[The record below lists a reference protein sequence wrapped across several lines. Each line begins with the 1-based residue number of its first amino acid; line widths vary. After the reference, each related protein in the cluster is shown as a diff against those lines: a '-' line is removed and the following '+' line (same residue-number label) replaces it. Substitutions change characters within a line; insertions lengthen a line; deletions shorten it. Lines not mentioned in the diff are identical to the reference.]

1 MELTGLTKEQAWAE
15 IITGLLEV
23 VNRDA
28 ISTWFEPLRPVSLN
42 DGTLV
47 LGVPNQFFIEW
58 ISEYYSNPLALVLSK
73 PNFSGLKID
82 FKVVHNG
89 DYVTDE
95 PEDTYEKNTEKNSV
109 ITPSVVIGPLD
120 GSRVLPR
127 YTFDN
132 FIIGEANRFA
142 FAAAKAVAGAPARVY
157 NPLFIY
163 GGVGLGKTHLLHAI
177 GNYLKKTDSKV
188 KIYYTPAEQLFLD
201 LIQSIQERNSML
213 FNNKYRSLDLLLLD
227 DIHYL
232 KGKERLQEDVF
243 HLFNH
248 LQNMG
253 KQIVFTSDRPPKEI
267 PTLEERLVSRLL
279 SGLVCDLKPP
289 DLETRIAI
297 LNNKAK
303 TDGISV
309 LPEIIYFIAENI
321 KTNIRELEGALIRV
335 SGYASLTNTPLTL
348 DICKQVLSDLQI
360 NKEPPKPIKII
371 EVVANY
377 YGVTLDQL
385 QSKERTANLV
395 QARQVAMYLL
405 RAFGGMSLKEI
416 GAYFGGK
423 DHSTVIHSID
433 KITDLKKQ
441 DSSLSQ
447 DIHKITMLI
456 SGG

>member
-1 MELTGLTKEQAWAE
+1 MGMDTNKEKIWAE
-15 IITGLLEV
+15 IIGGLSEV
-23 VNRDA
+23 LNKDA
-28 ISTWFEPLRPVSLN
+28 IVTWFEPLIPVSLT
-42 DGTLV
+42 DSTLV
-47 LGVPNQFFIEW
+47 LGAPNNFFVEW
-58 ISEYYSNPLALVLSK
+58 ISEYYSNPLMRVLSK
-73 PNFSGLKID
+73 PNFDGLKID
-82 FKVVHNG
+82 FKVLEKGN
-89 DYVTDE
+89 YIEELE
-95 PEDTYEKNTEKNSV
+95 PE
-109 ITPSVVIGPLD
+109 ITTTVKVPLATSNGHGPLD
-120 GSRVLPR
+120 GSRLLPR
-127 YTFDN
+127 FNFDN

-142 FAAAKAVAGAPARVY
+142 FAAAKAVAGAPAQVY

-177 GNYLKKTDSKV
+177 GNYVKKTQPKL

-201 LIQSIQERNSML
+201 LIQSIQDRNSML
-213 FNNKYRSLDLLLLD
+213 FNNKYRNLDLLLLD
-227 DIHYL
+227 DVHYL

-253 KQIVFTSDRPPKEI
+253 KQIIFTSDRPPKEI

-289 DLETRIAI
+289 DIETRIAI

-303 TDGISV
+303 MDGINVSS
-309 LPEIIYFIAENI
+309 EIIYFIAENI

-335 SGYASLTNTPLTL
+335 SGYASLTNSPLT
-348 DICKQVLSDLQI
+348 IETCQQVLSDLQI

-371 EVVANY
+371 ETVASHYN
-377 YGVTLDQL
+377 VTLDQL
-385 QSKERTANLV
+385 QSKDRTANLV

-423 DHSTVIHSID
+423 DHSTVIHSIE
-433 KITDLKKQ
+433 KITTLKKE
-441 DSSLSQ
+441 DSNLSQ
-447 DIHKITMLI
+447 DIQKITMLI
-456 SGG
+456 TGG

>member
-1 MELTGLTKEQAWAE
+1 MDLAGLTKERLWSE
-15 IITGLLEV
+15 IMTGLLEV
-23 VNRDA
+23 VNKDA
-28 ISTWFEPLRPVSLN
+28 IATWFEPLRPISLD
-42 DGTLV
+42 DGILV
-47 LGVPNQFFIEW
+47 LGAPNQFFVEW
-58 ISEYYSNPLALVLSK
+58 ISEYYSNPLTRILSK
-73 PNFSGLKID
+73 PEFSKLKID
-82 FKVVHNG
+82 FKI
-89 DYVTDE
+89 
-95 PEDTYEKNTEKNSV
+95 EKNGFENITEETDGTNQVPTTVSPIKFNGN
-109 ITPSVVIGPLD
+109 GPLD
-120 GSRVLPR
+120 GSRLLPR
-127 YTFDN
+127 YNFDN

-142 FAAAKAVAGAPARVY
+142 FAAAKAVSDAPARAY

-177 GNYLKKTDSKV
+177 GNHLKKNNPKI

-201 LIQSIQERNSML
+201 LIQSIQERNTML
-213 FNNKYRSLDLLLLD
+213 FNNKYRNLDLLLLD

-267 PTLEERLVSRLL
+267 PTLEERLVSRLV
-279 SGLVCDLKPP
+279 SGLVCDLRPP
-289 DLETRIAI
+289 DIETRIAI
-297 LNNKAK
+297 LNNKSK
-303 TDGISV
+303 IDGISV
-309 LPEIIYFIAENI
+309 APEIIFFIAENI

-360 NKEPPKPIKII
+360 NKEPPKPVKII
-371 EVVANY
+371 ETAANY
-377 YGVTLDQL
+377 YNVTLEQL
-385 QSKERTANLV
+385 QSKERTATLV
-395 QARQVAMYLL
+395 LARQVAMYLL

-423 DHSTVIHSID
+423 DHSTVIHAIV
-433 KITDLKKQ
+433 KITELKKH

-456 SGG
+456 SG

>member
-1 MELTGLTKEQAWAE
+1 MDKSKDELWADIFSGLS
-15 IITGLLEV
+15 EV
-23 VNRDA
+23 LNKDA
-28 ISTWFEPLRPVSLN
+28 ISTWFEPLIPLSFS
-42 DGTLV
+42 DSTLV
-47 LGVPNQFFIEW
+47 LGAPNNFFIEW
-58 ISEYYSNPLALVLSK
+58 ITEYYSNPLMRLLSK
-73 PNFSGLKID
+73 PDFDGLKID
-82 FKVVHNG
+82 F
-89 DYVTDE
+89 
-95 PEDTYEKNTEKNSV
+95 
-109 ITPSVVIGPLD
+109 SVVPDTEALVKDEQPSSVYFPSAQKNPTLISKYPVLD
-120 GSRVLPR
+120 GSRLVPR
-127 YTFDN
+127 YDFDN
-132 FIIGEANRFA
+132 FIIGESNRFA
-142 FAAAKAVAGAPARVY
+142 FAAAKAVADAPAKVY

-177 GNYLKKTDSKV
+177 GNHIKKTQPRL

-201 LIQSIQERNSML
+201 LIQSIQDRNSML
-213 FNNKYRSLDLLLLD
+213 FNNKYRNLDLLLLD

-253 KQIVFTSDRPPKEI
+253 KQIIFTSDRPPKEI

-289 DLETRIAI
+289 DIETRIAI

-303 TDGISV
+303 LDGISV
-309 LPEIIYFIAENI
+309 SPEIVFFLAENI

-335 SGYASLTNTPLTL
+335 SGYASLTNSPLTI
-348 DICKQVLSDLQI
+348 DVCKQVLSDLQI
-360 NKEPPKPIKII
+360 NKQPPKPTQII
-371 EVVANY
+371 ETVANY
-377 YGVTLDQL
+377 YTVTLDQL
-385 QSKERTANLV
+385 QSKDRTANLV

-423 DHSTVIHSID
+423 DHSTVIHAID
-433 KITDLKKQ
+433 KITNLKKQ
-441 DSSLSQ
+441 DPTLSQ
-447 DIHKITMLI
+447 DIQKITMLI

>member
-1 MELTGLTKEQAWAE
+1 MEITKEKLWLD
-15 IITGLLEV
+15 IFGGLQEV
-23 VNRDA
+23 LNKDA
-28 ISTWFEPLRPVSLN
+28 ISTWFEPLVPISIN
-42 DGTLV
+42 DSTLV
-47 LGVPNQFFIEW
+47 LGAPNNFFIEW
-58 ISEYYSNPLALVLSK
+58 ISEYYSNPLMRVLSK
-73 PNFSGLKID
+73 PEFDGLKID
-82 FKVVHNG
+82 FKVVDNG
-89 DYVTDE
+89 AVVDDE
-95 PEDTYEKNTEKNSV
+95 EAL
-109 ITPSVVIGPLD
+109 PSAEIKVPTSAPNGHGPLD
-120 GSRVLPR
+120 GSRLMPR
-127 YTFDN
+127 YSFDN
-132 FIIGEANRFA
+132 FIIGESNRFA
-142 FAAAKAVAGAPARVY
+142 YAAAKAVAGAPAQVY

-177 GNYLKKTDSKV
+177 GNYVKKNQPKL

-201 LIQSIQERNSML
+201 LIQSIQDRNSMI

-253 KQIVFTSDRPPKEI
+253 KQIIFTSDRPPKEI

-289 DLETRIAI
+289 DIETRIAI
-297 LNNKAK
+297 LNNKAIM
-303 TDGISV
+303 DGISV
-309 LPEIIYFIAENI
+309 SPEIIYFIAENI

-335 SGYASLTNTPLTL
+335 SGYASLTNTSLTL
-348 DICKQVLSDLQI
+348 ETCQKVLSDLQI

-371 EVVANY
+371 ETVANY
-377 YGVTLDQL
+377 YNVTLQQL
-385 QSKERTANLV
+385 QAKDRTANLV

-423 DHSTVIHSID
+423 DHSTVIHAID
-433 KITDLKKQ
+433 KITNLKKE
-441 DSSLSQ
+441 DPTLSQ
-447 DIHKITMLI
+447 DIQKITMLI

>member
-1 MELTGLTKEQAWAE
+1 MEKTKENIWRE
-15 IITGLLEV
+15 IIQGLSEV
-23 VNRDA
+23 LNKDA
-28 ISTWFEPLRPVSLN
+28 IATWFEPLIPIALN
-42 DGTLV
+42 DSTLV
-47 LGVPNQFFIEW
+47 LGAPNNFFIEW
-58 ISEYYSNPLALVLSK
+58 ISEYYSNPVMRVLSK
-73 PNFSGLKID
+73 PNFDGLKID
-82 FKVVHNG
+82 FKVV
-89 DYVTDE
+89 DSIEQVDE
-95 PEDTYEKNTEKNSV
+95 PLPTKKNQLLSERGVATSN
-109 ITPSVVIGPLD
+109 GPLD
-120 GSRVLPR
+120 GSRLVPR
-127 YTFDN
+127 YNFDN
-132 FIIGEANRFA
+132 FIIGESNRFA
-142 FAAAKAVAGAPARVY
+142 FAASKAVAGAPAKVY

-177 GNYLKKTDSKV
+177 GNYVKKTQPKL

-201 LIQSIQERNSML
+201 LIQSIQDRNSMV
-213 FNNKYRSLDLLLLD
+213 FNNKYRNLDLLLLD

-279 SGLVCDLKPP
+279 SGMVCDLKPP
-289 DLETRIAI
+289 DIETRVAI
-297 LNNKAK
+297 LKNKAK
-303 TDGISV
+303 MDGINVS
-309 LPEIIYFIAENI
+309 PEIIYYLAENI

-335 SGYASLTNTPLTL
+335 SGYASLTNSLLTL
-348 DICKQVLSDLQI
+348 ETCQQVLSDLQI
-360 NKEPPKPIKII
+360 NKELPKPIKII
-371 EVVANY
+371 ETVANY
-377 YGVTLDQL
+377 YSLTLQQL

-405 RAFGGMSLKEI
+405 RTFGGMSLKEI

-423 DHSTVIHSID
+423 DHSTVIHAIE
-433 KITDLKKQ
+433 KITCLKKE

>member
-1 MELTGLTKEQAWAE
+1 MDTNKEKIWTE
-15 IITGLLEV
+15 IIGGLFEV
-23 VNRDA
+23 LNKDA
-28 ISTWFEPLRPVSLN
+28 IVTWFEPLIPVSLT
-42 DGTLV
+42 DSTLV
-47 LGVPNQFFIEW
+47 LGAPNNFFVEW
-58 ISEYYSNPLALVLSK
+58 ISEYYSNPLMRVLSK
-73 PNFSGLKID
+73 PNFDGLKIA
-82 FKVVHNG
+82 FKVVENSN
-89 DYVTDE
+89 YIEE
-95 PEDTYEKNTEKNSV
+95 PEPE
-109 ITPSVVIGPLD
+109 ITTTVKVPLATSNGHGPLD
-120 GSRVLPR
+120 GSRLLPR
-127 YTFDN
+127 FNFDN

-142 FAAAKAVAGAPARVY
+142 FAAAKAVAGAPAQVY

-177 GNYLKKTDSKV
+177 GNYVKKTQPKL

-201 LIQSIQERNSML
+201 LIQSIQDRNSML
-213 FNNKYRSLDLLLLD
+213 FNNKYRNLDLLLLD
-227 DIHYL
+227 DVHYL

-253 KQIVFTSDRPPKEI
+253 KQIIFTSDRPPKEI

-289 DLETRIAI
+289 DIETRIAI

-303 TDGISV
+303 MDGINVSCEV
-309 LPEIIYFIAENI
+309 IYFIAENI

-335 SGYASLTNTPLTL
+335 SGYASLTNNPLT
-348 DICKQVLSDLQI
+348 IEVCQQVLSDLQI
-360 NKEPPKPIKII
+360 NKEPPKPIRII
-371 EVVANY
+371 ETVANY
-377 YGVTLDQL
+377 YNVTLDQL
-385 QSKERTANLV
+385 QSKDRTANLV
-395 QARQVAMYLL
+395 QSRQVAMYLL

-423 DHSTVIHSID
+423 DHSTVIHAIE
-433 KITDLKKQ
+433 KITNLKKD

-456 SGG
+456 TGG

>member
-1 MELTGLTKEQAWAE
+1 MEQTKDELWSDIFSGLS
-15 IITGLLEV
+15 EV
-23 VNRDA
+23 LNKDA
-28 ISTWFEPLRPVSLN
+28 IATWFEPLIPISFVNS
-42 DGTLV
+42 TLI
-47 LGVPNQFFIEW
+47 LGAPNNFFIEW
-58 ISEYYSNPLALVLSK
+58 ITEYYSNPLMRVLAK
-73 PNFSGLKID
+73 PNFDGLKID
-82 FKVVHNG
+82 FKVVDTKIESVEVDNATAEEQRTATPITNGHN
-89 DYVTDE
+89 V
-95 PEDTYEKNTEKNSV
+95 
-109 ITPSVVIGPLD
+109 LD
-120 GSRVLPR
+120 GSRLVPR
-127 YTFDN
+127 YSFDN
-132 FIIGEANRFA
+132 FIIGESNRFA
-142 FAAAKAVAGAPARVY
+142 FAAAKAVAGAPAKVY

-177 GNYLKKTDSKV
+177 GNHIKQTQPNL

-201 LIQSIQERNSML
+201 LIQSIQDRNTML
-213 FNNKYRSLDLLLLD
+213 FNNKYRNLDLLLLD

-253 KQIVFTSDRPPKEI
+253 KQIIFTSDRPPKEI

-289 DLETRIAI
+289 DIETRIAI

-303 TDGISV
+303 MDGISV

-321 KTNIRELEGALIRV
+321 RTNIRELEGALIRV
-335 SGYASLTNTPLTL
+335 SGYASLTNSPLTI

-360 NKEPPKPIKII
+360 NKQPPKPTKII
-371 EVVANY
+371 ETVAGY
-377 YGVTLDQL
+377 YNVTLDQL
-385 QSKERTANLV
+385 QAKDRTANLV

-405 RAFGGMSLKEI
+405 RTFGGMSLKEI

-423 DHSTVIHSID
+423 DHSTVIHAID
-433 KITDLKKQ
+433 KITTLKKQ
-441 DSSLSQ
+441 DSTLSQ

-456 SGG
+456 NGG